1 MKKAKMHK
9 RTVNPMGFNKGFTLV
24 ELIIVMAIFI
34 MVIVITGN
42 AFNLIGKQ
50 ASLQSRTAESNIAG
64 VVGLEIMQK
73 DLASAG
79 FGLPWEFQ
87 SAINYE
93 EAVNDAGSLAK
104 DYNDAPSGVPR
115 AVSGG
120 NNLAPHDST
129 KLLEGTDYLVIRATS
144 VGTTRAAQCW
154 NYMNYTSATK
164 PASPMPI
171 KSYTTENPYKDDL
184 VVVETM
190 NFTPP
195 ISKVLVIDS
204 VSGKFYGK
212 YPDTGQMNL
221 AGFEPQ
227 ESKVTNYI
235 YGVYQPNNGDITALR
250 MPFNRADFY
259 VRKPAAAEAVKL
271 PERCA
276 PNTGILFKGIV
287 SQKDGKLDNSE
298 LPLLDCVADMQVVYS
313 LYDASTGVTSDKDT
327 LTDSLNSPLSA
338 ADIRTGLRAIKV
350 YILTHDGGKDT
361 SFIHSN
367 QFIAVGPSADGIT
380 TGSGR
385 KFDLETIIK
394 PGWQNYRWK
403 VYRMIVNL
411 SNMDSS
417 IQ

>member
-9 RTVNPMGFNKGFTLV
+9 RTVNPMKFSQGFTLV

-34 MVIVITGN
+34 IVIVITGN

-87 SAINYE
+87 SAINYD
-93 EAVNDAGSLAK
+93 EADNSASLAK

-120 NNLAPHDST
+120 NNLTPGDSS

-154 NYMNYTSATK
+154 SYMNYTSATK

-171 KSYTTENPYKDDL
+171 KSYTAENLHKDDL

-204 VSGKFYGK
+204 VSGKFCGT
-212 YPDTGQMNL
+212 YPDASETNL

-227 ESKVTNYI
+227 EQKVTNYI
-235 YGVYQPNNGDITALR
+235 YGVYQPNNGDVTTLR

-259 VRKPAAAEAVKL
+259 VRKPAATETVKL
-271 PERCA
+271 PGRCS

-287 SQKDGKLDNSE
+287 SQKDGKLGNSE

-313 LYDASTGVTSDKDT
+313 LYDDSTGVTSDKDT
-327 LTDSLNSPLSA
+327 LTNSLGSPLSA
-338 ADIRTGLRAIKV
+338 ADIRTGLKAIKV
-350 YILTHDGGKDT
+350 YILTHEGGRDT
-361 SFIHSN
+361 SFSYGN
-367 QFIAVGPSADGIT
+367 QKIAVGPSADGMH

-385 KFDLETIIK
+385 EFDLQTVIGSDYK
-394 PGWQNYRWK
+394 YYRWK